1 MLVHILPIMSPAFF
15 FIHLLLLGD
24 LIITGRFKDVI
35 VLSNGENVAPEPI
48 EDSIVGSSTLVD
60 QVRALYVGTIW

>member
-1 MLVHILPIMSPAFF
+1 MLSLQITS
-15 FIHLLLLGD
+15 GD

-48 EDSIVGSSTLVD
+48 EDTIVATSSLVD
-60 QVRALYVGTIW
+60 QV